1 MFSRD
6 DGETWDT
13 DNVLLCEEPSSDL
26 GYPASAELKDG
37 RILTVFYT
45 RERTGGDSVIRQ
57 VIWSFTP

>member
-13 DNVLLCEEPSSDL
+13 DNILLDEEPSADL
-26 GYPASAELKDG
+26 GYPASVELRDG

-45 RERTGGDSVIRQ
+45 RENAGGDSVIKQ
-57 VIWSFTP
+57 VIWSFEP